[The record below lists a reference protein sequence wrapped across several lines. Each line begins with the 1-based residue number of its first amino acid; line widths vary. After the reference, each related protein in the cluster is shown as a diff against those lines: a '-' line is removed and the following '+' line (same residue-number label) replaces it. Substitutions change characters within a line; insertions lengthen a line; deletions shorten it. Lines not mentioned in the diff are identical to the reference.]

1 MINVL
6 TLIAVR
12 TLSDAVHIVDAALAV
27 RVLAHKVDRGEIQF
41 SMTPGQVASLPVVE
55 VDSR

>member
-27 RVLAHKVDRGEIQF
+27 RVLAHKVDRREIQL
-41 SMTPGQVASLPVVE
+41 SMAPSQVTSLPVVE
-55 VDSR
+55 VDGR